1 MKARVNK
8 MDPSA
13 EYFFAEGC
21 FINEFSS
28 DQDDPNL
35 SIAQARLEPG
45 CTTRWHLL
53 RDVTERYVIQ
63 SGTGYVEV
71 ENMEAQ
77 SVGPGD
83 VVRIPPGARQR
94 IKSTGSEDLIF
105 LALCTP
111 RFSEAAYVDVEE
123 ELL

>member
-1 MKARVNK
+1 
-8 MDPSA
+8 
-13 EYFFAEGC
+13 
-21 FINEFSS
+21 
-28 DQDDPNL
+28 
-35 SIAQARLEPG
+35 
-45 CTTRWHLL
+45 L